1 MQRGS
6 LIDAIVQQRSIS
18 LPTGASDAS
27 SLTPSQLKT
36 VMGSLKSKE
45 GEFSSQLEDLKKA
58 NLVVDDEVQ
67 TRLGAILAESRQ
79 IESSRASNAA
89 KTRELNNNLTQ
100 FATQSQSDR
109 RISKAEVDDS
119 VREAEALA
127 SDRDKLST
135 NARLT
140 QIPKEIK
147 ANDAKIHALQLVVEE
162 HNEALDQLRL
172 CADEENAVAML
183 VKQVDQEIFRLS
195 ESCKDLQQR
204 YPNFSGEVR
213 RSEERG

>member
-1 MQRGS
+1 
-6 LIDAIVQQRSIS
+6 
-18 LPTGASDAS
+18 
-27 SLTPSQLKT
+27 
-36 VMGSLKSKE
+36 MGSLKSKE